1 MLHFLMM
8 SALRML
14 TGSKCMATE
23 FGAKYSNV
31 YLNNDQKYD
40 NYGSFMTA
48 IKCFDIEETALYLV
62 LALYIYW
69 KWILNAFMN

>member
-1 MLHFLMM
+1 M

-14 TGSKCMATE
+14 TGINVWLVSLVISE
-23 FGAKYSNV
+23 YSNV
-31 YLNNDQKYD
+31 YLNNHQKYD

-62 LALYIYW
+62 FVLNIY
-69 KWILNAFMN
+69 